1 MHMGHGYIPFI
12 PKYCGSD
19 MGWHRVFEDVVEGL
33 DHPGFVVIRNPMTG
47 VLIRK
52 GSQSLDTG
60 TDGKGI

>member
-1 MHMGHGYIPFI
+1 
-12 PKYCGSD
+12 
-19 MGWHRVFEDVVEGL
+19 VVEGL